1 MKIVNAVT
9 GDPQTER
16 IRLLDKRLLEE
27 VFSMKNEMGKF
38 FSISKYENFLMF
50 EIRKISSANTQ
61 YTYTVHKVIFFL
73 V

>member
-61 YTYTVHKVIFFL
+61 YTQS
-73 V
+73 

>member
-27 VFSMKNEMGKF
+27 VFSIILKNKWEKKFRFRSMK
-38 FSISKYENFLMF
+38 
-50 EIRKISSANTQ
+50 
-61 YTYTVHKVIFFL
+61 IF
-73 V
+73 

>member
-61 YTYTVHKVIFFL
+61 YTQSIK
-73 V
+73 